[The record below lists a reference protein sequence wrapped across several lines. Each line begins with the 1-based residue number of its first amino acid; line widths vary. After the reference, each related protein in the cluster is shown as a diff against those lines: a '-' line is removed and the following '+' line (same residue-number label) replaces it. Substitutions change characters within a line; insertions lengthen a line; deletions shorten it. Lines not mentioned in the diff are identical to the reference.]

1 MDVFFQSQRNCEQSL
16 IFSQVVDSKGGGSIF
31 TAVTGPSLD
40 LLLQAP
46 TCRAAHRLLTA
57 I

>member
-1 MDVFFQSQRNCEQSL
+1 MGFLFQSQCNCEQSL
-16 IFSQVVDSKGGGSIF
+16 IFSQVVDSRGEGRSI
-31 TAVTGPSLD
+31 TGLIGPSLD

-46 TCRAAHRLLTA
+46 TRRAAYRLLTA